1 MLPPDVPPSMIAAA
15 VDFGG
20 TKVAVGFVDV
30 AGQVLGSTQFAT
42 GRSGPAE
49 VAAVAANALTSLSA
63 SLGLNPSS
71 LVGVGAT
78 VPGPADMEKGILR
91 FAPLQG
97 WRDVPFAEMLSAAV
111 GLPAS
116 IGNDVNACAL
126 AEQRYGVARNCLNF
140 LWVTVST
147 GIGGA
152 LVLNG
157 SLFEGARSLAGEI
170 GHIAVAAQGP
180 RCGCGR
186 IGCLQAVASG
196 TAIRAEA
203 LARGLAVADG
213 RQVFDLASGGDERA
227 IEIVENAHRHIGLA
241 LSHAVNLLDLDM
253 IVIGGGVA
261 DSLDVTRL
269 QQEVSAHAMT
279 LPEHMPAVVKT
290 PLRSEAALIGAGL
303 LALSKRENLAK

>member
-1 MLPPDVPPSMIAAA
+1 MLHEASHLPIAAA

-20 TKVAVGFVDV
+20 TKVAVGFVDT
-30 AGQVLGSTQFAT
+30 AGHVLGSTQFAT
-42 GRSGPAE
+42 ASDGPAE
-49 VAAVAANALTSLSA
+49 VAEAAAKALTALSGR
-63 SLGLNPSS
+63 LELNLLS

-78 VPGPADMEKGILR
+78 VPGPADTETGILR
-91 FAPLQG
+91 FAPTQG
-97 WRDVPFAEMLSAAV
+97 WRDVPFAAMLSTAV

-126 AEQRYGVARNCLNF
+126 AEQRYGIARYCSNF

-157 SLFEGARSLAGEI
+157 RLFEGARSLAGEV
-170 GHIAVAAQGP
+170 GHVAVAVTGP

-196 TAIRAEA
+196 TAIHAAAIE
-203 LARGLAVADG
+203 RGLAVAGG
-213 RQVFDLASGGDERA
+213 REVFDLADSGDARA
-227 IEIVENAHRHIGLA
+227 IEIVDAVHCHIGLA

-261 DSLDVTRL
+261 DSLDITRL
-269 QQEVSAHAMT
+269 EREVLEHAIT
-279 LPEHMPAVVKT
+279 LPEHLPQVART
-290 PLRSEAALIGAGL
+290 TLGSEAALIGAGL
-303 LALSKRENLAK
+303 LAISKRVDFAQ